1 MEKKYLN
8 IIMEYKFSVGDNVLY
23 DNDGK
28 KELCF
33 IFKHRSHSQR
43 PTYLVNNLETSKI
56 LDQVEETSLEKTDI
70 KSVVD
75 YYWNNINYTG
85 DNGVMS
91 NYIVNNI
98 LKNIATTKN
107 VIWGPNISDQTYTLK
122 IDKYPAWI
130 KNKKE

>member
-1 MEKKYLN
+1 
-8 IIMEYKFSVGDNVLY
+8 MEYKFSVGDNVLY

-43 PTYLVNNLETSKI
+43 PTYLV
-56 LDQVEETSLEKTDI
+56 TDI